1 MRGEPQLLSLGEY
14 LVRRA
19 CQRLPQDIGEERYR
33 EWAAELPAILHDP
46 QVRFAPWRAAR
57 MLAYAADTLRA
68 AGMTPRSSRR
78 LIPPVTAT
86 LDLMFPIG
94 GVMVVAL
101 ASLSIALA
109 PGYGQNYIWL
119 AWGLLL
125 VAHGIRKR
133 VHPAGRMTALFGVS
147 ATLAL
152 AASFLWDAAQAPG
165 DWVNYALSAALLLA
179 LLDRLVSGWARARRT
194 RHAHAPR

>member
-1 MRGEPQLLSLGEY
+1 MRGERQLLGLGEY

-19 CQRLPQDIGEERYR
+19 CQRLPQDIRPERYR

-68 AGMTPRSSRR
+68 AAMGLRSPRLRP
-78 LIPPVTAT
+78 LVPEA

-94 GVMVVAL
+94 GVVVVAV
-101 ASLSIALA
+101 AGLSIALA

-133 VHPAGRMTALFGVS
+133 VHPAGRMTALLGVS

-152 AASFLWDAAQAPG
+152 AASFLWNAAQAPG
-165 DWVNYALSAALLLA
+165 DWVNYALSAAVLLT
-179 LLDRLVSGWARARRT
+179 LLDRPVGGWAGARRT
-194 RHAHAPR
+194 RHAPAPR